1 MTSTEFVNHAS
12 YIIEFNGKKIITD
25 PWLEYRVFNEGWQL
39 LSDSKCTY
47 EKFKDIDY
55 IWFSHE
61 HPDHF
66 MPRVIK
72 KIPKSYKSN
81 IKWSQY
87 ESYEFVYAYSCR
99 IRGYTR
105 EI

>member
-1 MTSTEFVNHAS
+1 MTSIEFVNHAS
-12 YIIEFNGKKIITD
+12 YIVNFNDKKLITD

-39 LSDSKCTY
+39 QCNSKFGY
-47 EKFKDIDY
+47 QDFKNIDF

-72 KIPKSYKSN
+72 KIPKSYFTKMIN
-81 IKWSQY
+81 HLFLMI
-87 ESYEFVYAYSCR
+87 
-99 IRGYTR
+99 
-105 EI
+105 